1 MDENPVNFKNVSNE
15 GKTYFHHGEI
25 QGKKEVKVIISFL
38 MIHCLYKS
46 TQIDNTLISCLFNVH
61 VLNVSYTNVKI
72 HIKIVLCVIDRAR
85 SRGREAFRKP

>member
-15 GKTYFHHGEI
+15 GKTYFHGEI

-46 TQIDNTLISCLFNVH
+46 Q
-61 VLNVSYTNVKI
+61 
-72 HIKIVLCVIDRAR
+72 
-85 SRGREAFRKP
+85 RK